1 MIIFWLLAGFIA
13 GYWLGQQVFITGC
26 DDDL

>member
-1 MIIFWLLAGFIA
+1 MIIFWLLAGFVA

-26 DDDL
+26 DDDF